1 MVAKTVP
8 NGRGVPYPERLPVTF
23 RRLPAS
29 VQADE
34 LVAWWWVCEWDVP
47 VGQQSDQQVL
57 AFPALNFTVDDREAG
72 ISGPTSSA
80 STRALTGRGWVIG
93 ALLKPAATPVFT
105 SDPTSLRDRL
115 EPLHLPEL
123 RSRVAD
129 CAATGH
135 LDSAVDVLSRWL
147 VARAGALDGSALT
160 ANRMGR
166 LATTDPRITSVAG
179 LADAVGVSQSGLYRL
194 ARRYVGV
201 SPYSMIR
208 RRRLQEIAERIRLHP
223 GESLADVAGHLGMTD
238 QAHLGR
244 EFKSAFG
251 ITPGDY
257 RSTCRAAERQP

>member
-93 ALLKPAATPVFT
+93 ALLKPAVTPVFT
-105 SDPTSLRDRL
+105 SDPASLRDRL
-115 EPLHLPEL
+115 EPLRLPEL

-223 GESLADVAGHLGMTD
+223 GESLADVAVHFGMTD

>member
-93 ALLKPAATPVFT
+93 ALLKPAVTPVFT
-105 SDPTSLRDRL
+105 SDPASLRDRL
-115 EPLHLPEL
+115 EPLRLPEL

>member
-8 NGRGVPYPERLPVTF
+8 NGRGVPYPEHLPVTF

-29 VQADE
+29 VQTDE
-34 LVAWWWVCEWDVP
+34 LVAWWWICEWDVP
-47 VGQQSDQQVL
+47 VGQHSNQQVL
-57 AFPALNFTVDDREAG
+57 AFPALNFTVDDRGAG
-72 ISGPTSSA
+72 ISGATSSA
-80 STRALTGRGWVIG
+80 STRELTGRGWVIG
-93 ALLKPAATPVFT
+93 ALLKPAGTPVFT
-105 SDPTSLRDRL
+105 FDPASLRNRL
-115 EPLHLPEL
+115 EPLHLPGL
-123 RSRVAD
+123 HSRVAD
-129 CAATGH
+129 RAATGH

-147 VARAGALDGSALT
+147 VARAGALDDSALT

-166 LATTDPRITSVAG
+166 LATTDPQITSVSG

-223 GESLADVAGHLGMTD
+223 GESLADVAVHFGMTD

-257 RSTCRAAERQP
+257 RSTCSAAQRHP